1 MSIDSSIQS
10 LDGAHLVAKVA
21 HLYHTHGLRQKEI
34 GERLDISQSKV
45 SRLLA
50 VAVKSGIVRT
60 TIVTPHG
67 LYLDIEE
74 QLERQFN
81 LRQAYVIGGAVT
93 DERELIFE
101 LGTAAASVMQS
112 VAASASVIGFTS
124 WSRSLRA
131 MVKAMTALPAANA
144 TRVVELLG
152 GVGPPAL
159 QHEASQATEQLAA
172 HFGAQSMFLRAPGVV
187 TDKRVRSALLEQDS
201 YSQIALEA
209 LDHLDLALVGVGT
222 CEIVP
227 PLRAGDNFFSE
238 AQFAQAV
245 GRGAVGQ
252 INLRFIDRDG
262 RPVRT
267 PLDDLVF
274 GITLD
279 QLRAS
284 RLRLGVAGGR
294 RKLAAVRAALVG
306 GWINILVTD
315 VETAQYLLA
324 ADSQGTSTLPSFE
337 AQEQTRH

>member
-1 MSIDSSIQS
+1 MSVDTSTQS
-10 LDGAHLVAKVA
+10 LDGVHLVAKVA

-34 GERLDISQSKV
+34 GERLSISQSKV
-45 SRLLA
+45 SRLLT

-67 LYLDIEE
+67 LYLDMEE
-74 QLERQFN
+74 RLEQQYN
-81 LRQAYVIGGAVT
+81 LSQAYVIGGALA
-93 DERELIFE
+93 DERGLISE

-131 MVKAMTALPAANA
+131 MVQAMTAVPAAKA

-159 QHEASQATEQLAA
+159 QHEASQMTEQLAL
-172 HFGAQSMFLRAPGVV
+172 HLGAQPMFLRGPGVV
-187 TDKRVRSALLEQDS
+187 TDRRVRSALLEQDLHL
-201 YSQIALEA
+201 QIALRA
-209 LDHLDLALVGVGT
+209 LDELDLALVGVGT

-227 PLRAGDNFFSE
+227 PLRAGENFFSE
-238 AQFAQAV
+238 NQFQEAV
-245 GRGAVGQ
+245 DRGAVGQ
-252 INLRFIDRDG
+252 INLRFIDQNG

-267 PLDDLVF
+267 PLDDRVI

-279 QLRAS
+279 QLRTS
-284 RLRLGVAGGR
+284 KLRLGVAGGR
-294 RKLAAVRAALVG
+294 RKLTAVRAALVG

-315 VETAQYLLA
+315 VETAQHLLA
-324 ADSQGTSTLPSFE
+324 ADSVDEHASRT
-337 AQEQTRH
+337 